1 MAGIFGFLIIT
12 LHSISYGEDIVERK
26 IVHVVGT
33 GTIGEPLIGLLCDYE
48 DQLGIDEVTFHK
60 NSALK
65 NDRSKVYDLISRGAR
80 LAVDDGKQKEFK
92 KMGMDPDFETEEAI
106 KRSTVVI
113 DCTPKGIGHQNK
125 LNFYEKFSEDV
136 KGFLAQG
143 SENGFGKKYA
153 RGINDDALDGK
164 DQFIQIVSC
173 NTHNIA
179 CVTKTLALGDV
190 ADNLVEG
197 RYVCIRRANDL
208 SQSNNFIPSPQV
220 GIHSNE
226 KYGSHHAA
234 DAAGL
239 FTTLGLDLNLF
250 SSAMKVNSQYM
261 HVLWFNIKL
270 KEPTSLNEV
279 KEKFYNN
286 DRVAMTTKDLTSTVF
301 SFGRDH
307 GHYGRIMN
315 QTVVVEQSLHVRNEH
330 EVSGFCFT
338 PQDGNSILSSIAAA
352 EWVLYPRS
360 YEDKIQ
366 CLSHLFFN
374 II

>member
-1 MAGIFGFLIIT
+1 M
-12 LHSISYGEDIVERK
+12 ERK

-65 NDRSKVYDLISRGAR
+65 DDRSKVFDLIERGAR
-80 LAVDDGKQKEFK
+80 LAVDDGKEKEFK
-92 KMGMDPDFETEEAI
+92 KLGMDPELETEEAI
-106 KRSTVVI
+106 KRASVVI
-113 DCTPKGIGHQNK
+113 DCTPKGVGHSNK
-125 LNFYEKFSEDV
+125 LNYYNKFKEKV

-153 RGINDDALDGK
+153 RGINDISLDTS
-164 DQFIQIVSC
+164 DQFIQVVSC
-173 NTHNIA
+173 NTHNIS
-179 CVTKTLALGDV
+179 CITKTLAFNENP
-190 ADNLVEG
+190 DNFLEG
-197 RYVCIRRANDL
+197 RYICIRRANDL
-208 SQSNNFIPSPQV
+208 SQPSNFIPSPQV
-220 GIHSNE
+220 GTHKSE

-234 DAAGL
+234 DAAAL
-239 FTTLGLDLNLF
+239 FSTIGYDFNMF

-261 HVLWFNIKL
+261 HVLWFNLKL

-279 KEKFYNN
+279 KEKLHNN
-286 DRVAMTTKDLTSTVF
+286 DLVAMTTKDLTSTVF

-315 QTVVVEQSLHVRNEH
+315 QTVVVEQSLNVRNEH

-338 PQDGNSILSSIAAA
+338 PQDGNSILSSISAA
-352 EWVLYPRS
+352 EWILYPRS

-366 CLSHLFFN
+366 CLSHLFFKT
-374 II
+374 I